1 VLIGGTDV
9 TALPPERRNVAMV
22 FEYNELL
29 PFLDVAGNLG
39 LGLTLRHRPQAEID
53 ERVRAQARGLR
64 ISRLLPRRP
73 ATLSAGERAQVG
85 IGRALIRV
93 PSVFLLDEPLAHH
106 DAASRIEMRRHIAE
120 VVRSV
125 GATTLYVTHDQSEAL
140 AVADRIAVLDAGRVV
155 QVARPRDIYA
165 APTNLFV
172 ATSVGSVPIGL
183 LPAELVSSGGTAG
196 FRVGA
201 RVLPLWAPVPSELRD
216 YVGRQVVLGIRP
228 EHVRDAAELSSAHLA
243 TLPATVTR
251 LEYTGADTIL
261 TIAVAAPAVA
271 APGASTSDLQ
281 AGTAQLRAR
290 FPGRTLA
297 RVGALV
303 QVSVDVARAH
313 VFDPGTGVALHHL
326 AAPDAR

>member
-1 VLIGGTDV
+1 
-9 TALPPERRNVAMV
+9 
-22 FEYNELL
+22 
-29 PFLDVAGNLG
+29 
-39 LGLTLRHRPQAEID
+39 
-53 ERVRAQARGLR
+53 
-64 ISRLLPRRP
+64 
-73 ATLSAGERAQVG
+73 
-85 IGRALIRV
+85 
-93 PSVFLLDEPLAHH
+93 
-106 DAASRIEMRRHIAE
+106 
-120 VVRSV
+120 
-125 GATTLYVTHDQSEAL
+125 
-140 AVADRIAVLDAGRVV
+140 
-155 QVARPRDIYA
+155 
-165 APTNLFV
+165 
-172 ATSVGSVPIGL
+172 
-183 LPAELVSSGGTAG
+183 
-196 FRVGA
+196 
-201 RVLPLWAPVPSELRD
+201 VLPLWAPVPSELRD